1 MADYVGYTA
10 NGAGFFPVETKTA
23 AYTVVAEQDQDKWFT
38 TVGASGAVT
47 FSLPAA
53 TVGQRYKFLVGAAQ
67 ELRID
72 PNGTETISLPS
83 SGVQQAAGAYVVA
96 DAAGEHCVIECVI
109 AGKWQ
114 VTDYSGT
121 WTAV

>member
-1 MADYVGYTA
+1 MAEHVGFTA
-10 NGAGFFPVETKTA
+10 NGAGFFPVEAKTA
-23 AYTVVAEQDQDKWFT
+23 DYTIVAGQDQEKWFN
-38 TVGASGAVT
+38 TVGAAGAVK

-67 ELRID
+67 ELQID

-83 SGVQQAAGAYVVA
+83 SGVQQAAGAYIVA
-96 DAAGEHCVIECVI
+96 DAAGEHCAIECVI

>member
-1 MADYVGYTA
+1 MADYTGYTV
-10 NGAGFFPVETKTA
+10 NGGGFAPVETKTA
-23 AYTVVAEQDQDKWFT
+23 DYTVVAGQDQAKWFN
-38 TVGASGAVT
+38 TVGASGAVK
-47 FSLPAA
+47 FNLPAA
-53 TVGQRYKFLVGAAQ
+53 TVGQRYNFLVGAAQ
-67 ELRID
+67 ELQVD

-83 SGVQQAAGAYVVA
+83 SGVQQAAGAYIVA
-96 DAAGEHCVIECVI
+96 DAAGEHCTIECII